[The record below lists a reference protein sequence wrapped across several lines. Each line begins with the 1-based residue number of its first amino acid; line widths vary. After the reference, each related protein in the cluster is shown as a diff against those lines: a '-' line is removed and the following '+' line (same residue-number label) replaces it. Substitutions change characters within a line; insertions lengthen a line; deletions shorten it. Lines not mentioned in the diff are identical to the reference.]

1 MDDKL
6 WFLVFLV
13 VAAAVTFVIVSAP
26 RPEAEF
32 EIHPMQTLYDAPATL
47 TFTDTSVARG
57 GSIVRWEWDFGDG
70 SAKDTARNA
79 GPHTYLVPTDEVTE
93 FNVTLTVWNSRG
105 SRSKTQQTIKVQPAP
120 KPVITNVLSDPAL
133 EKLTNIHAPI
143 VVTLEAFAQQEGRPH
158 VSVEDETAYVWVLTS
173 ITAAARPKRH
183 VGRVVTF
190 TLSDAGDY
198 NLVLTVTNTG
208 GTFETWSHKF
218 ILQPPQSAVIHNLTV
233 SNLSGIYPLTITA
246 AFTATHP
253 NEPLLGVDRLKLKY
267 EIDWGDGTSWPAA
280 DVLPEREVHVDK
292 TYSKPGS
299 YTATVRVFSDLLPV
313 GTITSDA
320 KAIEV
325 KHHVHF
331 MMPAWSIEFNKI
343 AFVYR
348 DDNRPDFYEIRLAT
362 LQADQTRKEPWH
374 FAGNMFSETTMFR
387 RTAAAQA
394 TNILPAWSPEGD
406 EVVIMS
412 DVDGQQTTDL
422 YTVGNRDTSSR
433 LTRLGDATAAM
444 PVWMT
449 SAKEKYILFASN
461 RDHSDTSE
469 QYMLPGIGVDI
480 PDQRSPEITLTGRY
494 EIYRLDAISGAISR
508 ITYSTYSHRWPTVS
522 PDNTQVAFEMR
533 NNIYTA
539 SLAAPDSD
547 VQLIVG
553 SPYTDTFPR
562 WNPQFPHLLA
572 FTRYRQDR
580 WETWVYDLNA
590 RTESPVSAEE
600 MTDVL
605 YPSWSPDGRFLVCQ
619 KQEEAGWRLVVYE
632 VADANGQLSRGAVT
646 NLVAAP

>member
-1 MDDKL
+1 MNDKL
-6 WFLVFLV
+6 WFVLFLA
-13 VAAAVTFVIVSAP
+13 VAVAGALFIVSAP
-26 RPEAEF
+26 KPEAAF

-47 TFTDTSVARG
+47 TFTDTSIAHG

-70 SAKDTARNA
+70 SPKDTAHNA
-79 GPHTYLVPTDEVTE
+79 GPHTYRVRTDDLTE
-93 FNVTLTVWNSRG
+93 FKVTLTVWTSRG
-105 SRSKTQQTIKVQPAP
+105 RSNETQQTIQLRPAP
-120 KPVITNVLSDPAL
+120 KPVITNVLSDPPL

-158 VSVEDETAYVWVLTS
+158 VSVEDEAAYVWVLTS
-173 ITAAARPKRH
+173 ITAPAGTERRI
-183 VGRVVTF
+183 GRVATF
-190 TLSDAGDY
+190 TLANAGDY

-218 ILQPPQSAVIHNLTV
+218 ILQPPQSAVIQNLTL
-233 SNLSGIYPLTITA
+233 SNLSGIYPLTTTA
-246 AFTATHP
+246 AFEATHP
-253 NEPLLGVDRLKLKY
+253 NESLLGADRLKLKY

-280 DVLPEREVHVDK
+280 DVLPERKINVEK
-292 TYSKPGS
+292 TYSKPGL
-299 YTATVRVFSDLLPV
+299 YTTTVRVFSDLLPV
-313 GTITSDA
+313 ETITSDT
-320 KAIEV
+320 KVVEV
-325 KHHVHF
+325 KYHVNF
-331 MMPAWSIEFNKI
+331 MMPAWSADFTKI

-348 DDNRPDFYEIRLAT
+348 DDSRPGFYEIRLAT
-362 LQADQTRKEPWH
+362 LQADQTGRQPWQ
-374 FAGNMFSETTMFR
+374 FAGEMFSETTLFR

-394 TNILPAWSPEGD
+394 TNILPAWAPEGD
-406 EVVIMS
+406 QVVIMS
-412 DVDGQQTTDL
+412 DVDGQHTTDL
-422 YTVGNRDTSSR
+422 YTVGERDTSNR

-444 PVWMT
+444 PVWM
-449 SAKEKYILFASN
+449 SGPNQKYILFASN
-461 RDHSDTSE
+461 RDHTDTSG
-469 QYMLPGIGVDI
+469 QYVLPGIGVDI
-480 PDQRSPEITLTGRY
+480 PDQRSPKIAFTGTY
-494 EIYRLDAISGAISR
+494 EIYKLDTISGAISR

-522 PDNTQVAFEMR
+522 PDGTQVAFEMR

-553 SPYTDTFPR
+553 SPYTDSFPR
-562 WNPQFPHLLA
+562 WNPQFPHLIA

-580 WETWVYDLNA
+580 WETWVYDLKA

-619 KQEEAGWRLVVYE
+619 KQDEAGWRLVVYE
-632 VADANGQLSRGAVT
+632 VADDKGQLSRGAVT